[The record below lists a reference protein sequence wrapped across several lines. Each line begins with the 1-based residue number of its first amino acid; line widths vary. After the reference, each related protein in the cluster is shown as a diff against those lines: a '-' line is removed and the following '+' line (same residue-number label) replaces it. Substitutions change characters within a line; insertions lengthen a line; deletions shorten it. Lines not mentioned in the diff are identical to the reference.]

1 MKNPILTPNTDI
13 IQPVIRRI
21 VVKVPNDLPNM
32 LFCVGPASFGRACS
46 GWNLMS
52 KPQVKVKMAYL
63 HWDSIC
69 EIGDHFSINL
79 SSRDCCDRSFFD
91 YSDVGGTK
99 IHFRFRR
106 VRNLGYNYKESCE
119 AEVITDNETEH
130 YPWIWA
136 LTAIKETGLLGD
148 AAQTFF
154 ETSLYPEWA
163 KGYYCTDECTGYT
176 KRFFQSLERFSYENG
191 VLVDNVATFC
201 GASSI
206 QITRNDSLLSEGD
219 NERVCERLS
228 ELFYDNL
235 ILTMRKPM
243 LKSVGENFLRSLSSQ
258 MRRWISSRP
267 G

>member
-1 MKNPILTPNTDI
+1 MKTHILTPNTDI
-13 IQPVIRRI
+13 IKPVIRRI
-21 VVKVPNDLPNM
+21 VVKVPNDLSNM
-32 LFCVGPASFGRACS
+32 LFCSGHASFGRACA

-52 KPQVKVKMAYL
+52 KPQLKMAYL
-63 HWDSIC
+63 EWDSIC
-69 EIGDHFSINL
+69 EIGDNFSLNL
-79 SSRDCCDRSFFD
+79 SSKDCYDSSFFD
-91 YSDVGGTK
+91 YSEVGGTK

-106 VRNLGYNYKESCE
+106 VRDLGYNYKESCE
-119 AEVITDNETEH
+119 AELIYDNETKH

-136 LTAIKETGLLGD
+136 LTAITETGLLGD

-163 KGYYCTDECTGYT
+163 KGYYCSDECTGYT

-191 VLVDNVATFC
+191 VLVDSVATFC

-206 QITRNDSLLSEGD
+206 QITRDDSLLSEGD
-219 NERVCERLS
+219 NKRVYERLS

-235 ILTMRKPM
+235 ILTVRKPM